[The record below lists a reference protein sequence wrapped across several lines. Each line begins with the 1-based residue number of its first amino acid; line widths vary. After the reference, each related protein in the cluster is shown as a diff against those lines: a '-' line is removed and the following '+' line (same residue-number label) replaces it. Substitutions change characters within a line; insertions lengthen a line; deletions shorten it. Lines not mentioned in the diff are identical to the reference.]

1 MLRQGGTRD
10 DDRLRPGPLTRMLIA
25 QTSERL
31 NTRSLHMTSKLVM
44 SRDDD
49 PSGLSLWAQVTST
62 QPGLVNTKAS
72 QPRAAVPHEQSQQ
85 ETAPPQHIEDQ
96 TQPGAAPPQPAQ
108 NQTPRDPGTPAAVP
122 HEQSQSTTPG
132 AVPHE
137 SSQPHENAADDQID
151 FVAVGDVMLGTTFP
165 DATGA
170 SLPPNDGVDILQE
183 VTPILKRGDITFGNL
198 EGPLVDGGV
207 SAKCRGKALGTCY
220 AFRVPTRYGQYLK
233 DAGFTVMGVAN
244 NHAMDFG
251 QEGRT
256 SSRTVLDSLGIA
268 HTGEVGDIAHL
279 TVKGRKV
286 AVIAFATYPGAYN
299 LLDLDAAL
307 QAIRDARAE
316 SDIVIVSFHGGA
328 EGATHQHVPMGDETF
343 LGEDR
348 GDVRRFAHAA
358 IDAGAQLVV
367 GSGPHV
373 VRGMELYQGKLI
385 AYSLGNFATYGP
397 FNLSAENGIAM
408 VLEARLASDGTFLG
422 GHAYPT
428 KQDKPGGPKLDPEM
442 RILPVVREL
451 SKIDFG
457 RDAVVVADNG
467 DLTVPEWQLPECTL
481 MQLLNLIS
489 GPAPCAPVKP

>member
-1 MLRQGGTRD
+1 MQGNTRSVVPSMLRQDGTRD

-25 QTSERL
+25 QQE
-31 NTRSLHMTSKLVM
+31 VA
-44 SRDDD
+44 
-49 PSGLSLWAQVTST
+49 P
-62 QPGLVNTKAS
+62 S
-72 QPRAAVPHEQSQQ
+72 QPV
-85 ETAPPQHIEDQ
+85 
-96 TQPGAAPPQPAQ
+96 Q
-108 NQTPRDPGTPAAVP
+108 N
-122 HEQSQSTTPG
+122 
-132 AVPHE
+132 
-137 SSQPHENAADDQID
+137 SSQPGTSPVPVPQQPATAPTPNTVPNQSAADNQID

-170 SLPPNDGVDILQE
+170 LLPPNDGADILQE
-183 VTPILKRGDITFGNL
+183 VTPILKHGDITFGNL

-220 AFRVPTRYGQYLK
+220 AFRVPTRYGKYLK

-307 QAIRDARAE
+307 QAIRGARAE

-358 IDAGAQLVV
+358 IDAGAQVVV

-373 VRGMELYQGKLI
+373 VRGMEVYQGKLI

-408 VLEARLASDGTFLG
+408 ILQARLGPDGTFFG

-442 RILPVVREL
+442 RILPVVREI

-457 RDAVVVADNG
+457 RYAVVVADDG
-467 DLTVPEWQLPECTL
+467 ELTPPAWMLPECTL
-481 MQLLNLIS
+481 IDLVNLVS
-489 GPAPCAPVKP
+489 GPRNCRLPL